1 MKNLLNIFKLIVA
14 LSLPFSLCAE
24 NLYSNLNAEELKR
37 LNYLSDNI
45 RCPKCSYGNISSSN
59 APISKDLKEEI
70 AELINTGYSN
80 EEIFDLMEKRYGDY
94 VILKTDLDDNKTL
107 FLVPLMI
114 LIISILLV
122 TTYTIKKS
130 K

>member
-1 MKNLLNIFKLIVA
+1 MKNLRNIFKIIIIFI
-14 LSLPFSLCAE
+14 LPICAE
-24 NLYSNLNAEELKR
+24 SLYENLDSDELKR

-70 AELINTGYSN
+70 AQLINDGYSDD
-80 EEIFDLMEKRYGDY
+80 EIFNLMEERYGEY
-94 VILKTDLDDNKTL
+94 VILKTDIDDNKTL
-107 FLVPLMI
+107 FLVPLMV

-122 TTYTIKKS
+122 TTYTIKKT

>member
-1 MKNLLNIFKLIVA
+1 MMSLKIFFS
-14 LSLPFSLCAE
+14 LSLLISCLMSSEQLYE
-24 NLYSNLNAEELKR
+24 NLSSNQIER

-59 APISKDLKEEI
+59 APISKDLKNEI
-70 AELINTGYSN
+70 ALLIEQGFTN
-80 EEIFDLMEKRYGDY
+80 EEIFQQMQDRYGSY
-94 VILKTDLDDNKTL
+94 ILLNSIEDEKIPIYLI
-107 FLVPLMI
+107 PLI
-114 LIISILLV
+114 ALIISIIAV

>member
-1 MKNLLNIFKLIVA
+1 MKNLRNIFKIIIIFILPIYA
-14 LSLPFSLCAE
+14 ESLYE
-24 NLYSNLNAEELKR
+24 NLDSEELKR

-70 AELINTGYSN
+70 AQLINDGYSDD
-80 EEIFDLMEKRYGDY
+80 EIFNLMQERYGEY
-94 VILKTDLDDNKTL
+94 VILKTDIDDNKTL
-107 FLVPLMI
+107 FLVPLMV

-122 TTYTIKKS
+122 TTYTIKKT

>member
-1 MKNLLNIFKLIVA
+1 MIKRHLLLNLFFFSSLIFGTPLYEFDNLEDEKRFYKLIK
-14 LSLPFSLCAE
+14 E
-24 NLYSNLNAEELKR
+24 
-37 LNYLSDNI
+37 I
-45 RCPKCSYGNISSSN
+45 RCPKCTSGSLASSN

-70 AELINTGYSN
+70 AELINIGYSN

-94 VILKTDLDDNKTL
+94 VILKTDLKDNKTL